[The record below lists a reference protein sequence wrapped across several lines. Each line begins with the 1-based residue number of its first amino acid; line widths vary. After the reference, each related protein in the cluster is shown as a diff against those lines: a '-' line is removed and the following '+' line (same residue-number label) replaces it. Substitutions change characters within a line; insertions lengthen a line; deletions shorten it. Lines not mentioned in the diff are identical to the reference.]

1 MRDVHLD
8 FSDIISFQVINY
20 IRYIKKKIVI
30 RPSVVRLGEVD
41 FERVDESQAFDYEV
55 EAIQVHEEYALPA
68 RYNDIAIITLKYE
81 VSSQYS
87 IFTKNKIYSILDIVY
102 VEYGICGD
110 I

>member
-1 MRDVHLD
+1 M
-8 FSDIISFQVINY
+8 
-20 IRYIKKKIVI
+20 
-30 RPSVVRLGEVD
+30 
-41 FERVDESQAFDYEV
+41 DESQAFDYEV

-87 IFTKNKIYSILDIVY
+87 IFTKNKIYSMSVILDIVY